1 MRVWLRGK
9 WLKIRVSVIALIA
22 FIAGVAN
29 TYAYVQYQ
37 ELSGSLSENRG
48 STFIQINAEPVS
60 ARSDVEP
67 VAEAEDESPQLSV
80 QEIAQKIMQLESS
93 GGLNNYSKCEAVGK
107 FNRYGY
113 GIPGDGSY
121 KCFENKEQEDETITN
136 WFSEKLLKYDLNT
149 AVCGYNLGFKS
160 SHLNDCL
167 SLSDEYPYLKR
178 FLTL

>member
-60 ARSDVEP
+60 ASSDVEP
-67 VAEAEDESPQLSV
+67 VAVAEDESPQFSV
-80 QEIAQKIMQLESS
+80 QEIADKIYILESS
-93 GGLNNYSKCEAVGK
+93 GGKNDSCRLKGMWNG
-107 FNRYGY
+107 YGY
-113 GIPGDGSY
+113 FVYD
-121 KCFENKEQEDETITN
+121 KNNRCFESQAEVRVIVEKWFLDKLQEYSLPE
-136 WFSEKLLKYDLNT
+136 
-149 AVCGYNLGFKS
+149 AVCGYNLGFQSPNLEKCVAKS
-160 SHLNDCL
+160 E
-167 SLSDEYPYLKR
+167 EYPYYLN
-178 FLTL
+178 FSLL

>member
-1 MRVWLRGK
+1 MKVWLRGK

-60 ARSDVEP
+60 ANSDVEP
-67 VAEAEDESPQLSV
+67 VAVAEDESPQFSV
-80 QEIAQKIMQLESS
+80 QEISKKIMQLESS
-93 GGLNNYSKCEAVGK
+93 GGLNNFSKCEAVGK

-113 GIPGDGSY
+113 GIPGNGSY
-121 KCFENKEQEDETITN
+121 KCFEKDEDTKVVEDWLT
-136 WFSEKLLKYDLNT
+136 EKLKSYSFES
-149 AVCGYNLGFKS
+149 VICGYNTGTFVDSCKYLD
-160 SHLNDCL
+160 LYN
-167 SLSDEYPYLKR
+167 SLS
-178 FLTL
+178 

>member
-1 MRVWLRGK
+1 MKVWLRGK

-67 VAEAEDESPQLSV
+67 EAVAEDESPQFSV
-80 QEIAQKIMQLESS
+80 QEIADKIYILESS
-93 GGLNNYSKCEAVGK
+93 GGKNDSCRLKGL
-107 FNRYGY
+107 FNGYGY
-113 GIPGDGSY
+113 MQNSYYNECFSSQEEVRGLVENWIQDKMDENYKTAEILCFYNKGIKTDSCEY
-121 KCFENKEQEDETITN
+121 AIKF
-136 WFSEKLLKYDLNT
+136 FSL
-149 AVCGYNLGFKS
+149 
-160 SHLNDCL
+160 
-167 SLSDEYPYLKR
+167 
-178 FLTL
+178 